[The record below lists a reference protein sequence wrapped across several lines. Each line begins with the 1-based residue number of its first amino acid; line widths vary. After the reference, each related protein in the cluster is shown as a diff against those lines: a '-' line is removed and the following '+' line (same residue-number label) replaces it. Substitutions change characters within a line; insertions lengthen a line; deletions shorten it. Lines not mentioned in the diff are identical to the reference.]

1 MVHFEIIKAI
11 LASANLGNICR
22 EPLRLLLAS
31 DPPIVDRD
39 DEDLGSTT
47 EGGFSMGV
55 VDATGLDVRAIRKTL
70 G

>member
-1 MVHFEIIKAI
+1 MVHFDMIKAM
-11 LASANLGNICR
+11 LATANLGNICR
-22 EPLRLLLAS
+22 EPLGLPLAS

-47 EGGFSMGV
+47 EGRFSMDV
-55 VDATGLDVRAIRKTL
+55 VDATGLDARAIRKTL